1 MSKKVHVLDLD
12 KIATR
17 KKIVVQASEKQLAE
31 IKKLIPSLSGEDAVK
46 AKGNDIFEL
55 YPQVIQSDSS
65 KLLAKVTIGDIA
77 EKTRREENVED
88 FENSEDFYKNAST
101 KKGFKIITDEFSD
114 ERNVKLYRG
123 FNLIETKWRQLVIS
137 QLGFETVN
145 QAPSP
150 TNYQSK
156 IPDHKISQYVLSEF
170 FEYFLYQ
177 PASEAYIRERWRES
191 NKTEEDVVRLFKLT
205 RIDEFIFPLDTSEL
219 KELQKSRNT
228 CMHFRVIPMSEYIGT
243 VDKINKYL
251 KIEAQKEFI
260 ALMQNVTRDWI
271 KPLLE
276 VQNSIAQFVKTQQTL
291 AQSIAEAVRPTY
303 SMAEVIANSMP
314 DYSSLFRNA
323 FGSLQTGESQQK

>member
-12 KIATR
+12 EIDTR
-17 KKIVVQASEKQLAE
+17 KKIVIQASEKQLAE
-31 IKKLIPSLSGEDAVK
+31 IKKLIPSLSGEDAIK
-46 AKGNDIFEL
+46 AKGNDVFEL
-55 YPQVIQSDSS
+55 CPQVIQVDSS

-77 EKTRREENVED
+77 ERKRKEESVED

-101 KKGFKIITDEFSD
+101 KKGFKIISDEFSD
-114 ERNVKLYRG
+114 ERNVRLYRG
-123 FNLIETKWRQLVIS
+123 FNLIETKWRQWVIS
-137 QLGFETVN
+137 QLGETVN

-156 IPDHKISQYVLSEF
+156 IPDHKISQYMLSEF

-177 PASEAYIRERWRES
+177 PASETYVRERWGES
-191 NKTEEDVVRLFKLT
+191 EKTEEDVVRLLKLT
-205 RIDEFIFPLDTSEL
+205 RIDEFIFPLDASEL

-243 VDKINKYL
+243 VERINKYL

-291 AQSIAEAVRPTY
+291 AQSIAEAIRPTY

-323 FGSLQTGESQQK
+323 FGNLQTGESEQK